1 MLVQRHE
8 SERGRWEM
16 ARRDAA
22 AALRPHV
29 RGYVGYVEDSPGPFR
44 RLEMPSDEVHVI
56 LSFGPRMRA
65 PHPVTSFVAAP
76 HTHATITEHDGR
88 QHGLEL
94 RLTPLGAR
102 MLLGVPMGELAD
114 QVVELDALLGR
125 DAHELIERLHDTGT
139 WAGRFAL
146 LDALLARRLA
156 EARRPAPEVEGAWW
170 RLMRT
175 GGATPV
181 ADLVRESG
189 WSRRHFTARF
199 RGEVGL
205 GPKVF
210 ARVLRFG
217 AAARELQRP
226 GGRSLAEIALDC
238 GYYDQAHLNRDF
250 RAFAGVTPTQLLAR
264 RLPDGG
270 GWTAG

>member
-8 SERGRWEM
+8 SDSGRWEM
-16 ARRDAA
+16 ARCDAA

-56 LSFGPRMRA
+56 LSFGPRMRV
-65 PHPVTSFVAAP
+65 PQPVTSFVAAP
-76 HTHATITEHDGR
+76 HSRATVTEHDGR

-102 MLLGVPMGELAD
+102 MLLGVPMGELAGR
-114 QVVELDALLGR
+114 VVDLYALLGR
-125 DAHELIERLHDTGT
+125 DADELVERVHDAGA
-139 WAGRFAL
+139 WAARFEL
-146 LDALLARRLA
+146 LDVLLARRLA
-156 EARRPAPEVEGAWW
+156 EARPPAPEVEGAWW
-170 RLMRT
+170 RLTRT
-175 GGATPV
+175 QGATPI

-189 WSRRHFTARF
+189 WSRRHFAARF
-199 RGEVGL
+199 RAEVGL

-217 AAARELQRP
+217 SAARELQRP

-250 RAFAGVTPTQLLAR
+250 RAFAGTSPTELLAR

-270 GWTAG
+270 GWTAA

>member
-8 SERGRWEM
+8 SEQGRWEM
-16 ARRDAA
+16 ACRDAA

-44 RLEMPSDEVHVI
+44 RLATPSDEVHVI
-56 LSFGPRMRA
+56 LSFGPRMRV

-76 HTHATITEHDGR
+76 HSHATVTEHDGR

-125 DAHELIERLHDTGT
+125 DAGELIERVHDART
-139 WAGRFAL
+139 WAARFAL

-156 EARRPAPEVEGAWW
+156 EARQPPPEVEGAWW
-170 RLMRT
+170 RLTRT
-175 GGATPV
+175 RGATPV

-210 ARVLRFG
+210 ARVLRFD